1 MKGFPRHYGAAD
13 LFVKFG
19 EVVFASKTWL
29 HHEVQDNLCEPPHP
43 PTPTLHSPVISDV
56 AAKIKNIG
64 Q

>member
-29 HHEVQDNLCEPPHP
+29 HHKVQDNLCEPHHP
-43 PTPTLHSPVISDV
+43 PTPTLHTAVISDV
-56 AAKIKNIG
+56 AAKIENIG